1 MKFSFKE
8 SYRTPY
14 FSIEE
19 GTDPDNI
26 SPPYYRL
33 TTGESAICCVLN
45 SDGEFI
51 MVEQYRPNINS
62 ITLELPA
69 GNIKS
74 GEPPILAATREFNEE
89 TGMTCT
95 FLPLGSFH
103 LMMNRVNSKEH
114 IFFGLVLNKY
124 LAILFCTMMQKRMKK
139 YINQKI

>member
-19 GTDPDNI
+19 GTDPNNV

-45 SDGEFI
+45 SLGEFI
-51 MVEQYRPNINS
+51 MVEQYRPNIDA

-69 GNIKS
+69 GSIKS
-74 GEPPILAATREFNEE
+74 GELPIVAASREFEEE
-89 TGMTCT
+89 TGMICD
-95 FLPLGSFH
+95 FLSLGSFH
-103 LMMNRVNSKEH
+103 LMMNRVNSQEH
-114 IFFGLVLNKY
+114 VFFWFCSRNFRKY
-124 LAILFCTMMQKRMKK
+124 
-139 YINQKI
+139 